1 MKIRRIIAI
10 TGVAV
15 LFLTG
20 VSGSQASIDT
30 RRPALRYASASVD
43 DLIDRFVR
51 ALAARDRKAL
61 SRLRVDKAE
70 YLRLILPGST
80 EPGQPRKRY
89 SSDVRRFAWDM
100 LDTKCRFWESALLN
114 VWGGKNLT
122 VDSVEYREGVKQ
134 YEGFTAYR
142 QLSLLIR
149 DPNGEAQ
156 EIRTGSIVEI
166 DGRYKFVSFVR
177 D

>member
-1 MKIRRIIAI
+1 MKTRRTIAI
-10 TGVAV
+10 AAMAAV
-15 LFLTG
+15 LFTG
-20 VSGSQASIDT
+20 VSGLRASIDEP
-30 RRPALRYASASVD
+30 RPALRYASGSVD
-43 DLIDRFVR
+43 ELVDRFVK
-51 ALAARDRKAL
+51 ALAARDREAL

-80 EPGQPRKRY
+80 EPGQPRRRY

-100 LDTKCRFWESALLN
+100 LDTKCRFWESTLLN
-114 VWGGKNLT
+114 TWGGKNLT
-122 VDSVEYREGVKQ
+122 VDSLEYREGVKQ

-142 QLSLLIR
+142 QLELTVR
-149 DPNGEAQ
+149 DPDGELQ
-156 EIRTGSIVEI
+156 ELRTGSVVEI